1 MSGGLLE
8 LGPLVLPLIGTLVG
22 ELLLPR
28 AYVQRHSQ
36 MAHSSGEE
44 QGDINCYS
52 CHACQAE
59 SDVTSFGDY
68 ITCVPCSSPT
78 DGEEDRAA
86 DGIFLG
92 TGSQHETPSPRHN
105 TAATTRPTSWC
116 CPQPPP
122 TSTTQRE
129 SRQTRSTLHDDS
141 SPARSILEK
150 YYDEE
155 ESEDGEGDERRVD
168 DSAPASSE

>member
-1 MSGGLLE
+1 MSGLLE

-36 MAHSSGEE
+36 MAQSSGEE

-59 SDVTSFGDY
+59 SEVTSFGDY
-68 ITCVPCSSPT
+68 ITCGSCVCSSPT
-78 DGEEDRAA
+78 TVGEEDRAA

-92 TGSQHETPSPRHN
+92 TGSQHETSSPRHH
-105 TAATTRPTSWC
+105 TGPAARSHSWC
-116 CPQPPP
+116 CSQLPP
-122 TSTTQRE
+122 TSTAQRE
-129 SRQTRSTLHDDS
+129 SRQARSTLHDDS
-141 SPARSILEK
+141 CPARSILEK
-150 YYDEE
+150 YGEE
-155 ESEDGEGDERRVD
+155 ESEDGEGGERRD
-168 DSAPASSE
+168 GSAPGSSE